1 MCLGQTR
8 KERDSARTHR
18 EQQRTTGCLAVVA
31 VVVVLVWFIVHS
43 FSRFVHSVVQSLRLL
58 ATESV
63 CRSVSLP
70 LSLLLSRCQ
79 HG

>member
-18 EQQRTTGCLAVVA
+18 EQQRTTGCLA

-63 CRSVSLP
+63 RRSVSLP

>member
-1 MCLGQTR
+1 MRASLSQTR

-18 EQQRTTGCLAVVA
+18 EQLAVVA

-63 CRSVSLP
+63 RRSVSLP